1 MINTSI
7 LESIE
12 SQTTQMLPEKEAE
25 WWEGRKRIEAYELE
39 YRRAVFRVENRQRLL
54 LQALMDGSLPVEA
67 GRGKM
72 DVLAYIHRLSD
83 EAYLSLI
90 RRYVAEA
97 AALAPEPLAQNIQL
111 SQQTWSDYRQQMN
124 AVWDGLHSRIEQ
136 ARWMVRSAS
145 NRLEEIFGIFQD
157 LKTG

>member
-12 SQTTQMLPEKEAE
+12 SQTAQILPEKEAE
-25 WWEGRKRIEAYELE
+25 WWEERKRIEEYELE

-67 GRGKM
+67 GRGKIE
-72 DVLAYIHRLSD
+72 VLVYIYSISD

-90 RRYVAEA
+90 MRYVAEA
-97 AALAPEPLAQNIQL
+97 AALAPEPLAQHIQQ
-111 SQQTWSDYRQQMN
+111 SQQTWSDYRQHMN
-124 AVWDGLHSRIEQ
+124 TVWEGLHSRIEQ
-136 ARWMVRSAS
+136 ARWMVRSVK
-145 NRLEEIFGIFQD
+145 NRLEEVFGIFQE
-157 LKTG
+157 LKSG